1 MTETTKT
8 VYYKQDDQDALV
20 VEVFS
25 IWKETGNTF
34 LLLLRET
41 LIRTVRMAIKE
52 QYTS

>member
-1 MTETTKT
+1 MTETAKI
-8 VYYKQDDQDALV
+8 VYYTKIDQDVLV

-25 IWKETGNTF
+25 IWKEA
-34 LLLLRET
+34 LKPCMLLLRET